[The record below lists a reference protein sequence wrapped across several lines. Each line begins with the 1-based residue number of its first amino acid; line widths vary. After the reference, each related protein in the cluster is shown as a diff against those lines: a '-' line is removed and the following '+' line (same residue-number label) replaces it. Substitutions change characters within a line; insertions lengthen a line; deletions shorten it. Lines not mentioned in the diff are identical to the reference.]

1 MNDISMF
8 NLNQGSNIGGYTLIK
23 RLGGGA
29 MGSVWKV
36 RDDGGQEY
44 AMKILRENASEDDYA
59 TQSEQNLAR
68 TRLRRE
74 ALALQRINHIGVC
87 SIVDMELDASI
98 AFIVTELIEG
108 LNLKEDVAENGPYI
122 RDDLERLA
130 HKLIDAIKA
139 VHSAGIVHRDIKPT
153 NVMISATG
161 PVLVDFGIAMG
172 EGESH
177 VTRTGLVMGTPG
189 FIAPEIIEGGDSD
202 ELTDWWSLAAVLAFA
217 ATGRPVF
224 GTKPMMAVLERA
236 ACGNANL
243 NGIPPRTM
251 DALRSALNPN
261 RNQRCTPEELEEA
274 IAKDAENPLAWQGAM
289 LPFELNISE
298 SKSDDENTSEPY
310 IQQTSKFSSDMNYQD
325 SENTSQTINVSHE
338 TEEDSE
344 TISFNGVRN
353 IENNYTDI
361 TDTYESNYKNNK
373 NKENENYYN
382 NSQADSISKTLN
394 VRKMWTDDVLPTSIL
409 DRTTHIDT
417 TPVAVGTT
425 PVGTTP
431 VGATPIDTTPIDT
444 GTIPAYTTT
453 IAATQ
458 ETDPPIENSVIQ
470 AENTNP
476 TQQANLSQTQDDA
489 DSKEENLNQKARPYL
504 LRGTL
509 FLLIFMPILL
519 ATTCISTS
527 ASLFLHAIFM
537 IICATTGYN
546 VSSHIHR
553 QKINDGIGKDRLLR
567 IFFIP
572 WHFLKAILYI
582 IPSLLIL
589 SITSISFAYIYPLLI
604 KATCQLMEFPIYL
617 PEWLFVKKWV
627 VLLPSYAPEIFSP
640 TSIGYAVGVLIGWII
655 ISLFGRSRMIR
666 LGLGAIFGAGRH

>member
-519 ATTCISTS
+519 ATTCISTA

>member
-8 NLNQGSNIGGYTLIK
+8 NLSQGSNIGGYTLIK

-310 IQQTSKFSSDMNYQD
+310 IQQTSKFSSEMNYQD

-344 TISFNGVRN
+344 TISFNSVRN

-417 TPVAVGTT
+417 TPVAISATT
-425 PVGTTP
+425 IST
-431 VGATPIDTTPIDT
+431 TPIDTTPIGATPINT

-476 TQQANLSQTQDDA
+476 TQQANLSQTQYDA

-519 ATTCISTS
+519 ATTCISTA
-527 ASLFLHAIFM
+527 ASLFLHTIFM

>member
-8 NLNQGSNIGGYTLIK
+8 NLSQGSNIGGYTLIK

-217 ATGRPVF
+217 ATGKPVF

-476 TQQANLSQTQDDA
+476 TQQANLSQTQYDA

-519 ATTCISTS
+519 ATTCISTA

-553 QKINDGIGKDRLLR
+553 QKINDGIRKDRLLR

-627 VLLPSYAPEIFSP
+627 ILLPSYAPEIFSP

>member
-44 AMKILRENASEDDYA
+44 AMKILRENASEDDYT

-310 IQQTSKFSSDMNYQD
+310 IQQTSKFSSEMNYQD

-417 TPVAVGTT
+417 TPVAISATT
-425 PVGTTP
+425 IST
-431 VGATPIDTTPIDT
+431 TPIDTTPIGATPINT

-476 TQQANLSQTQDDA
+476 TQQANLSQTQYDA

-519 ATTCISTS
+519 ATTCISTA
-527 ASLFLHAIFM
+527 ASLFLHTIFM

>member
-476 TQQANLSQTQDDA
+476 TQQANLSQTQDDY

-572 WHFLKAILYI
+572 WHFLKAILYT

-627 VLLPSYAPEIFSP
+627 ILLPSYTPEIFSP

-655 ISLFGRSRMIR
+655 VSLFGRSRMIR
-666 LGLGAIFGAGRH
+666 LGLGAIFGAGRN